1 MENKSK
7 VLSLRV
13 DEEVMKMLNEFS
25 KRTGLKKKVIA
36 NKALKSYLKLLEQSD
51 VIKFLS
57 KE

>member
-36 NKALKSYLKLLEQSD
+36 NKALKSYLKSLEQSD

>member
-13 DEEVMKMLNEFS
+13 DEEVMTKLNEFS
-25 KRTGLKKKVIA
+25 ERTGLKKKVIA
-36 NKALKSYLKLLEQSD
+36 NKALKSYLKSLEQTD
-51 VIKFLS
+51 IIKILS